1 MKNWNKLCRQISE
14 GKKTYLEADFEVSNI
29 ELAFATIQ
37 MRLVASFN
45 LSTCGAKTE
54 FVWGSYAFF
63 TEQCTK
69 QIPIR
74 IQLRDW
80 V

>member
-1 MKNWNKLCRQISE
+1 M
-14 GKKTYLEADFEVSNI
+14 TYLEANFETPNI

-45 LSTCGAKTE
+45 LSTRKTKTD
-54 FVWGSYAFF
+54 FVRGSYAYF

-69 QIPIR
+69 QISIR
-74 IQLRDW
+74 IQLRD
-80 V
+80 

>member
-1 MKNWNKLCRQISE
+1 MRELRRA
-14 GKKTYLEADFEVSNI
+14 KKTYLEADFETSNI

-54 FVWGSYAFF
+54 FV
-63 TEQCTK
+63 
-69 QIPIR
+69 
-74 IQLRDW
+74 
-80 V
+80 